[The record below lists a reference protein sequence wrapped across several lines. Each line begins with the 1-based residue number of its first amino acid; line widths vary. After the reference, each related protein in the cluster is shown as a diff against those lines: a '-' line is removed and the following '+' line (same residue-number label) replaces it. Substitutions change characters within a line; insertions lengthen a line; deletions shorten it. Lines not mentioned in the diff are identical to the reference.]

1 MFAMHWAR
9 EKSSDVR
16 ICSEGALPFFLVSRL
31 IKCVGLLRACEL
43 LEPEYLVHMLKAI
56 KHLSM
61 NATLLEV
68 LQNANAIEILT
79 RILDEQSSGLHS
91 TVRHMSPFF

>member
-1 MFAMHWAR
+1 
-9 EKSSDVR
+9 
-16 ICSEGALPFFLVSRL
+16 
-31 IKCVGLLRACEL
+31 
-43 LEPEYLVHMLKAI
+43 MLKAI

-91 TVRHMSPFF
+91 TVCLRKRTFDSDYLTDLTFIP

>member
-1 MFAMHWAR
+1 
-9 EKSSDVR
+9 
-16 ICSEGALPFFLVSRL
+16 
-31 IKCVGLLRACEL
+31 
-43 LEPEYLVHMLKAI
+43 MLKAI

-79 RILDEQSSGLHS
+79 RILGEQSSGLHS
-91 TVRHMSPFF
+91 AVRSSQKSPFFFPCPGCADSIRFVRKCPIIYSRRATTSVG

>member
-1 MFAMHWAR
+1 
-9 EKSSDVR
+9 
-16 ICSEGALPFFLVSRL
+16 
-31 IKCVGLLRACEL
+31 
-43 LEPEYLVHMLKAI
+43 MLKAV

-79 RILDEQSSGLHS
+79 RILDEHSSGPHS
-91 TVRHMSPFF
+91 TVGISFSAFFPEAELETSPLTGNVQSHLPDVL

>member
-1 MFAMHWAR
+1 
-9 EKSSDVR
+9 
-16 ICSEGALPFFLVSRL
+16 
-31 IKCVGLLRACEL
+31 
-43 LEPEYLVHMLKAI
+43 MLKAI

-91 TVRHMSPFF
+91 TVRHDDEVVLAPVFIYTFSRKCRIIYSRRATTFVV

>member
-1 MFAMHWAR
+1 
-9 EKSSDVR
+9 
-16 ICSEGALPFFLVSRL
+16 
-31 IKCVGLLRACEL
+31 
-43 LEPEYLVHMLKAI
+43 MLKAI

-91 TVRHMSPFF
+91 TVRYKSPFLILCPVYNNTYYPLSRKCRIIYSRRATTFVV

>member
-1 MFAMHWAR
+1 LA
-9 EKSSDVR
+9 VNT
-16 ICSEGALPFFLVSRL
+16 L
-31 IKCVGLLRACEL
+31 GLLRACEL

-79 RILDEQSSGLHS
+79 LILGEQSSGLHS
-91 TVRHMSPFF
+91 AVCH

>member
-1 MFAMHWAR
+1 
-9 EKSSDVR
+9 
-16 ICSEGALPFFLVSRL
+16 
-31 IKCVGLLRACEL
+31 
-43 LEPEYLVHMLKAI
+43 MLKAI

-79 RILDEQSSGLHS
+79 RILGEQSSGLHS
-91 TVRHMSPFF
+91 AVWLSQKSSNSPCPGSADSSHFVRKCPITYSRHATTSVG

>member
-1 MFAMHWAR
+1 
-9 EKSSDVR
+9 
-16 ICSEGALPFFLVSRL
+16 
-31 IKCVGLLRACEL
+31 
-43 LEPEYLVHMLKAI
+43 
-56 KHLSM
+56 M

-91 TVRHMSPFF
+91 TVCLRKRTFDSDYLTDLTFIP

>member
-1 MFAMHWAR
+1 
-9 EKSSDVR
+9 
-16 ICSEGALPFFLVSRL
+16 
-31 IKCVGLLRACEL
+31 
-43 LEPEYLVHMLKAI
+43 MLKAI

-91 TVRHMSPFF
+91 TVRYMPFYHSVPGL

>member
-1 MFAMHWAR
+1 M
-9 EKSSDVR
+9 
-16 ICSEGALPFFLVSRL
+16 
-31 IKCVGLLRACEL
+31 LRACEL

-79 RILDEQSSGLHS
+79 RILGEQSSELHS
-91 TVRHMSPFF
+91 TVCHMWRFCHSVSRFLAIRITLF

>member
-1 MFAMHWAR
+1 M
-9 EKSSDVR
+9 V
-16 ICSEGALPFFLVSRL
+16 
-31 IKCVGLLRACEL
+31 
-43 LEPEYLVHMLKAI
+43 KAI

-79 RILDEQSSGLHS
+79 RILGEQSSGLHS
-91 TVRHMSPFF
+91 TVRHRNTARLQVLTPSVS